1 MINRKKKNQESNVS
15 QAAIERKV
23 PPAESTAARGSRG
36 KLKVA
41 IDAHA
46 DSYSFCPMYEGQV
59 PKPVQ
64 KLGREALLEWLSK
77 QARQGWEVVTC
88 YEAGPLGYG
97 LHREL
102 AARGIRN
109 LVIRPRNWDD
119 QRRRVRTDR
128 TDTRSMLVALDRYE
142 AGQKEA
148 FTVVR
153 VPTPEQE
160 ARRQYGRLL
169 ATLRQETRRLAQSG
183 RGHALFRG
191 YRLRGVWYGPRRWGT
206 LESELPRDL
215 VEVLQALRA
224 VIQTLVEQ
232 ARQVAEQIRQARLAG
247 ESRPVGAGDDTLEA
261 LEREVGDWNRF
272 TNRRKVGSFF
282 GLTPGES
289 SSGPSRC
296 LGSISRCG
304 NPRVRRLAVEV
315 AWRLIRYQP
324 DYVRVRKWRERCLS
338 EGVSPG
344 KRRKLVVGLAREFL
358 IDWWRMRTGRTT
370 AEKLGW
376 KLRAAE
382 EPVAG

>member
-1 MINRKKKNQESNVS
+1 MINPKKKNQESNVS
-15 QAAIERKV
+15 QAVIGRDV
-23 PPAESTAARGSRG
+23 PQPGSATPPGSRG

-41 IDAHA
+41 IDTHA
-46 DSYSFCPMYEGQV
+46 DSCSFCAMFEGQT

-64 KLGREALLEWLSK
+64 KLGRDKLLEWLGK
-77 QARQGWEVVTC
+77 HQRQGWEVVTC

-109 LVIRPRNWDD
+109 MVIRPRNWDD

-142 AGQKEA
+142 AGQREA

-153 VPTPEQE
+153 VPTLEQE
-160 ARRQYGRLL
+160 VHRQYGRLL

-191 YRLRGVWYGPRRWGT
+191 HRLRGVWYGPRRWASV
-206 LESELPRDL
+206 ERELPGDL
-215 VEVLQALRA
+215 VEVLRALRA
-224 VIQTLVEQ
+224 VIQTLLEQ
-232 ARQVAEQIRQARLAG
+232 ASQVGEQIRQARLAG

-261 LEREVGDWNRF
+261 LEREVGDWHRF
-272 TNRRKVGSFF
+272 ANRRTVGSFF
-282 GLTPGES
+282 GLTPGEL

-304 NPRVRRLAVEV
+304 NPRVRRLAVEA
-315 AWRLIRYQP
+315 AWRLIHYQP
-324 DYVRVRKWRERCLS
+324 DYLRVRKFRARCLR

-376 KLRAAE
+376 KLRTAE
-382 EPVAG
+382 EAVAA

>member
-191 YRLRGVWYGPRRWGT
+191 YRLRGVWYGPRRWGS

-338 EGVSPG
+338 EGASPG